1 MDQAPILTLTLNPA
15 LDITTTT
22 HKLAPR
28 RKLRCLAPR
37 YDAGGGGAN
46 VSRAIKEL
54 GGTSVAFLML
64 GGRTG
69 QHYRE
74 VLAPAAIDTV
84 VYEAAGETRFSLT
97 VMEEA
102 SGEHFRF
109 VLPGPEQPRNRV
121 ETLLEAIVR
130 NVGPRGGYVVLSGT
144 LPPGMPVDFYGRVI
158 REVRNSGARVILDT
172 SQPALSAT
180 LPANPY
186 CVRIN
191 HHEAQELL
199 GGEAVAAAEALA
211 GRLVEDGAAELAI
224 ITTGEQGAFVATREG
239 LVRIAPPQVVVKST
253 VGAGDSFVAAL
264 TLGLARGW
272 PVEKAA
278 RYGVAAA
285 ASAVTT
291 DATELCK
298 RMDTDRYYAEL
309 TSVPA

>member
-22 HKLAPR
+22 QRLTPR

-54 GGTSVAFLML
+54 GGTSLAFLLL

-69 QHYRE
+69 ERYME
-74 VLAPAAIDTV
+74 VLAPGGIDTR
-84 VYEAAGETRFSLT
+84 VYQAAGETRFSLT

-102 SGEHFRF
+102 SGEHYRF
-109 VLPGPEQPRNRV
+109 LLPGPEQPREVV
-121 ETLLEAIVR
+121 EPLLQEIVAS
-130 NVGPRGGYVVLSGT
+130 VEPRGGYVVASGT
-144 LPPGMPVDFYGRVI
+144 LPPGLPVDFYARVI
-158 REVRNSGARVILDT
+158 GEVRKRGARVILDT
-172 SQPALSAT
+172 SQPALSAA
-180 LPANPY
+180 LRARPY

-191 HHEAQELL
+191 HLEAQELV
-199 GGEAVAAAEALA
+199 GGEAVPAAEALA
-211 GRLVEDGAAELAI
+211 RRLVAEGTAELAI
-224 ITTGEQGAFVATREG
+224 ITAGDEGAFVATAQS
-239 LVRIAPPQVVVKST
+239 VVKVAPPRVKVKST

-272 PVEKAA
+272 PIEKAA

-285 ASAVTT
+285 ASAVST

-298 RMDTDRYYAEL
+298 RTDTDRYYAEL
-309 TSVPA
+309 AGVAA